1 MKKNTKNILIVTIVI
16 LGLHMS
22 MVGSISA
29 ANLPT
34 MEIKPPNP
42 APESTISFTAN
53 IEDENTTEVWIHIQE
68 CDENAGLCFPD
79 SVKNES
85 MTDLGDGKYEVSIAL
100 IHDDATYI
108 TYWLEVKTSDAW
120 SNYFKGT
127 DGKGTEITLSE
138 SGNGDDD
145 DDTSGNGGD
154 ESGGTPG
161 FEFIGV
167 LISAIFILFI
177 LNKRKR

>member
-138 SGNGDDD
+138 SG
-145 DDTSGNGGD
+145 GNGGD
-154 ESGGTPG
+154 RSEGTPG

-167 LISAIFILFI
+167 FISAIFILLI